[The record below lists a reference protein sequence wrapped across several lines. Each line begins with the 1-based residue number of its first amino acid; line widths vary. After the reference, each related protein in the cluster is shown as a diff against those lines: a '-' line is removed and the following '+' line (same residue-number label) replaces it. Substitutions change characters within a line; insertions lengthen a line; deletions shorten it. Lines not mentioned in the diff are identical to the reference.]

1 MCKMYLTIS
10 CVNFHDL
17 GPKSPSEQSRLLSE
31 LPKVIPELVD
41 TNLSPEDSSRKD
53 KLGQNDL
60 QEVAIGETC
69 NSGGQYSTH
78 NGFAQCLDKRIDV
91 VGLSGFPIYTPS
103 SFIYLLC
110 ALTTSKF

>member
-1 MCKMYLTIS
+1 MDRKQKLEST
-10 CVNFHDL
+10 
-17 GPKSPSEQSRLLSE
+17 SEQSRLLSE

-53 KLGQNDL
+53 KLEQNEL

-78 NGFAQCLDKRIDV
+78 NGFAQCLDKRTDV
-91 VGLSGFPIYTPS
+91 VGLSGFLICTPS
-103 SFIYLLC
+103 SFIYIVC
-110 ALTTSKF
+110 FNYFEFLTFCI